1 MTNLIKY
8 VIPTVLTLQINHS
21 FLSLSALPDNQDLRI
36 LYVLLDGI
44 GDLPNPNLNGQTPLE
59 AAKTP
64 NIDTLSKNGKMGQV
78 ISVGEGIS
86 PQSDIAVFNMLGYD
100 FQGKKYVGRGI
111 VEIIG
116 CGVDFRD
123 GDLALRGNFATLD
136 RNKIIDRRAGRDIVK
151 QEAINICAFLEDNVK
166 FDDPDV
172 SVKITP
178 TISHRVII
186 KFRHNKKYL
195 SDKITNTDPAYGKL
209 NGIGIAKTDVESMV
223 VQESKSEDNSESSIL
238 SAKIVNEFTRKSIS
252 LLKEHPINLKRISN
266 NKKPMNVILLRDA
279 GNSIPS
285 LQPINEKYGISTSC
299 LVDMPVEI
307 GIAKML
313 GMALFCSEKIDDYT
327 QKGKEV
333 AEILKSYNLVYVHI
347 KGPDEY
353 GHDGD
358 ALGKKSN
365 IELIDENFFGMF
377 LKSANKPYVVV
388 ISGDHSTPCI
398 KKSHT
403 DDPIPLLV
411 SGNGIKSD
419 GSQRFTESWGRTGS
433 IGTLKGSEVISSVLN
448 MIRTQKE
455 K

>member
-1 MTNLIKY
+1 
-8 VIPTVLTLQINHS
+8 
-21 FLSLSALPDNQDLRI
+21 
-36 LYVLLDGI
+36 
-44 GDLPNPNLNGQTPLE
+44 
-59 AAKTP
+59 
-64 NIDTLSKNGKMGQV
+64 
-78 ISVGEGIS
+78 
-86 PQSDIAVFNMLGYD
+86 
-100 FQGKKYVGRGI
+100 
-111 VEIIG
+111 
-116 CGVDFRD
+116 
-123 GDLALRGNFATLD
+123 
-136 RNKIIDRRAGRDIVK
+136 
-151 QEAINICAFLEDNVK
+151 
-166 FDDPDV
+166 
-172 SVKITP
+172 
-178 TISHRVII
+178 
-186 KFRHNKKYL
+186 
-195 SDKITNTDPAYGKL
+195 
-209 NGIGIAKTDVESMV
+209 MV
-223 VQESKSEDNSESSIL
+223 VQESESEDNSESSIL

-252 LLKEHPINLKRISN
+252 LLMEHPINLKRISN

-313 GMALFCSEKIDDYT
+313 GMALFCSEKIDDYK

-333 AEILKSYNLVYVHI
+333 AEILNSYNLVYVHI

-377 LKSANKPYVVV
+377 LKCANKPYVVV

-419 GSQRFTESWGRTGS
+419 GSQRFTESWGSKGS
-433 IGTLKGSEVISSVLN
+433 IGTLKGSEVISNVLN
-448 MIRTQKE
+448 MIHTQKE

>member
-1 MTNLIKY
+1 M
-8 VIPTVLTLQINHS
+8 
-21 FLSLSALPDNQDLRI
+21 
-36 LYVLLDGI
+36 YVLLDGI
-44 GDLPNPNLNGQTPLE
+44 GDLPNPELEGKTPLE
-59 AAKTP
+59 VANIP
-64 NIDTLSKNGKMGQV
+64 NIDDLARNGKMGQV

-100 FQGKKYVGRGI
+100 FQGQKYAGRGI

-116 CGVDFRD
+116 SGVEFRN

-136 RNKIIDRRAGRDIVK
+136 KSKIIDRRAGRDIIK
-151 QEAINICAFLEDNVK
+151 QEASTICSFLEDNVK

-178 TISHRVII
+178 TISHRAII
-186 KFRHNKKYL
+186 KFRHNKKSL

-209 NGIGIAKTDVESMV
+209 NGIGIAKTDIENMA
-223 VQESKSEDNSESSIL
+223 VQESTSEDNSESSIL
-238 SAKIVNEFTRKSIS
+238 SAKIVNEFTRKSIAF
-252 LLKEHPINLKRISN
+252 LKDHQVNLDRISK
-266 NKKPMNVILLRDA
+266 NKKPMSVILLRDA
-279 GNSIPS
+279 GNTVPH

-307 GIAKML
+307 GIAKII
-313 GMALFCSEKIDDYT
+313 GMDLFCSQKIDDYR
-327 QKGKEV
+327 QKGIEAAK
-333 AEILKSYNLVYVHI
+333 ILDSYNLVYVHI

-377 LKSANKPYVVV
+377 LKSVTRKYVVV

-411 SGNGIKSD
+411 SGDGIKSD
-419 GSQRFTESWGRTGS
+419 GSQRFTESWASKGS
-433 IGTLKGSEVISSVLN
+433 MGTLKGSQVISYVLK
-448 MIRTQKE
+448 MMRAQKNN
-455 K
+455 

>member
-1 MTNLIKY
+1 M
-8 VIPTVLTLQINHS
+8 S
-21 FLSLSALPDNQDLRI
+21 ENQDLRI

-44 GDLPNPNLNGQTPLE
+44 GDLPTPELDGKTPLE
-59 AAKTP
+59 AAITP
-64 NIDTLSKNGKMGQV
+64 NIDALARKGKMGQV
-78 ISVGEGIS
+78 ISVGKGIP

-100 FQGKKYVGRGI
+100 FHGQKYAGRGI

-116 CGVDFRD
+116 SGVDFRD

-136 RNKIIDRRAGRDIVK
+136 KNKIIDRRAGRDIIK
-151 QEAINICAFLEDNVK
+151 QDARTICSFLEDNLM

-186 KFRHNKKYL
+186 KLRHNKRSL

-209 NGIGIAKTDVESMV
+209 NGIGIANTNVHNMA
-223 VQESKSEDNSESSIL
+223 VQESLSEDNSEASIL
-238 SAKIVNEFTRKSIS
+238 SANLVNEFTRKSIA
-252 LLKEHPINLKRISN
+252 LLKDHPVNIERISK
-266 NKKPMNVILLRDA
+266 NKKPMSVILLRDA
-279 GNSIPS
+279 GNSVPH

-307 GIAKML
+307 GIARIL
-313 GMALFCSEKIDDYT
+313 GMDLFCSQKIDDYN
-327 QKGKEV
+327 QKGMEV
-333 AEILKSYNLVYVHI
+333 AKILNSHNLVYVHI

-358 ALGKKSN
+358 AQGKMSN
-365 IELIDENFFGMF
+365 IELIDKNFFGMF
-377 LKSANKPYVVV
+377 LESVTRPHVVV

-411 SGNGIKSD
+411 SGNSIESD
-419 GSQRFTESWGRTGS
+419 GSQRFTESWASKGS
-433 IGTLKGSEVISSVLN
+433 IGTLKGSEVISHVLK
-448 MIRTQKE
+448 MMSRHK
-455 K
+455 

>member
-1 MTNLIKY
+1 M
-8 VIPTVLTLQINHS
+8 
-21 FLSLSALPDNQDLRI
+21 
-36 LYVLLDGI
+36 YVLLDGI
-44 GDLPNPNLNGQTPLE
+44 GDLPNPELEGKTPLE
-59 AAKTP
+59 VANIP
-64 NIDTLSKNGKMGQV
+64 NIDDLARNGKMGQV

-100 FQGKKYVGRGI
+100 FQGQKYAGRGI

-116 CGVDFRD
+116 SGVEFRN

-136 RNKIIDRRAGRDIVK
+136 KSKIIDRRAGRDIIK
-151 QEAINICAFLEDNVK
+151 QEASTICSFLEDNVK

-186 KFRHNKKYL
+186 KFRHNKKSL

-209 NGIGIAKTDVESMV
+209 NGIGIAKTEIENMA
-223 VQESKSEDNSESSIL
+223 VQESTSEDNSESSIL
-238 SAKIVNEFTRKSIS
+238 SAKIVNEFTRKSIAF
-252 LLKEHPINLKRISN
+252 LKDHQVNLDRISK
-266 NKKPMNVILLRDA
+266 NKKPMSVILLRDA
-279 GNSIPS
+279 GNTVPH

-307 GIAKML
+307 GIAKII
-313 GMALFCSEKIDDYT
+313 GMDLFCSQKIDDYR
-327 QKGKEV
+327 QKGIEAAK
-333 AEILKSYNLVYVHI
+333 ILDSYNLVYVHI

-377 LKSANKPYVVV
+377 LKSVTRKYVVV

-411 SGNGIKSD
+411 SGDGIKSD
-419 GSQRFTESWGRTGS
+419 GSQRFTESWASKGS
-433 IGTLKGSEVISSVLN
+433 MGTLKGSQVISYVLK
-448 MIRTQKE
+448 MMRAQKNN
-455 K
+455 

>member
-1 MTNLIKY
+1 
-8 VIPTVLTLQINHS
+8 LT
-21 FLSLSALPDNQDLRI
+21 DNKDLRI

-44 GDLPNPNLNGQTPLE
+44 GDLPNPDLNGQTPLE

-64 NIDTLSKNGKMGQV
+64 NIDSLARKGKMGQV
-78 ISVGEGIS
+78 ISVGKGIS

-100 FQGKKYVGRGI
+100 FQGKKYAGRGI

-116 CGVDFRD
+116 CGVDFRE

-136 RNKIIDRRAGRDIVK
+136 SNRIIDRRAGRDIVEE
-151 QEAINICAFLEDNVK
+151 EAESVCKFLVDHLR

-172 SVKITP
+172 SVEVTP

-186 KFRHNKKYL
+186 KFRHKSRYL

-209 NGIGIAKTDVESMV
+209 NGIGIAKTDVESML
-223 VQESKSEDNSESSIL
+223 VQESQSEDNSESSML
-238 SAKIVNEFTRKSIS
+238 SAKIVNEFTRKSIT
-252 LLKEHPINLKRISN
+252 LLREHPVNLDRISN

-279 GNSIPS
+279 GNSVPS
-285 LQPINEKYGISTSC
+285 LQPINEKFGITTSC

-307 GIAKML
+307 GIAKIL
-313 GMALFCSEKIDDYT
+313 GMELFSSQKIDDYK
-327 QKGKEV
+327 QKAKEV
-333 AEILKSYNLVYVHI
+333 AEIINSYNLVYVHI

-365 IELIDENFFGMF
+365 IELIDKDFFGMF
-377 LKSANKPYVVV
+377 FKLVTKQPIVV

-398 KKSHT
+398 RKSHT

-411 SGNGIKSD
+411 SGNGITSD
-419 GSQRFTESWGRTGS
+419 GSRRFTESWASKGS
-433 IGTLKGSEVISSVLN
+433 IGTLKGSQVISLILN
-448 MIRTQKE
+448 MISKQ
-455 K
+455 

>member
-1 MTNLIKY
+1 M
-8 VIPTVLTLQINHS
+8 
-21 FLSLSALPDNQDLRI
+21 
-36 LYVLLDGI
+36 YVLLDGI
-44 GDLPNPNLNGQTPLE
+44 GDLPNPELDGKTPLE
-59 AAKTP
+59 AANTP
-64 NIDTLSKNGKMGQV
+64 NIDVLARKGKMGQV

-100 FQGKKYVGRGI
+100 FQGKTYAGRGI

-116 CGVDFRD
+116 SGVEFRD

-136 RNKIIDRRAGRDIVK
+136 NSKIIDRRAGRDIIK
-151 QEAINICAFLEDNVK
+151 QEASTICSFLEDNVK

-186 KFRHNKKYL
+186 KFRHDKKSL

-209 NGIGIAKTDVESMV
+209 NGIGIAKTDIENMA
-223 VQESKSEDNSESSIL
+223 VQESTSEDNSESSIL
-238 SAKIVNEFTRKSIS
+238 SAKIVNEFTRKSIA
-252 LLKEHPINLKRISN
+252 LMKDHQVNLDRISKS
-266 NKKPMNVILLRDA
+266 KKPMSVILLRDA
-279 GNSIPS
+279 GNSVPH
-285 LQPINEKYGISTSC
+285 LQKINEKYGIFTSC

-307 GIAKML
+307 GIAKII
-313 GMALFCSEKIDDYT
+313 GMDVFCSQKIDDYR
-327 QKGKEV
+327 QKGTEAAK
-333 AEILKSYNLVYVHI
+333 ILDSYNLVYVHI

-365 IELIDENFFGMF
+365 IELIDENFFGVF
-377 LKSANKPYVVV
+377 LKSVTRKHVVV

-419 GSQRFTESWGRTGS
+419 GSQRFTESWASKGS
-433 IGTLKGSEVISSVLN
+433 MGTLKGSQVITYVLKI
-448 MIRTQKE
+448 MSTQKNN
-455 K
+455 

>member
-1 MTNLIKY
+1 MKKDFLS
-8 VIPTVLTLQINHS
+8 VLTLQINHGY
-21 FLSLSALPDNQDLRI
+21 LSVSTLSDNQDLRI

-44 GDLPNPNLNGQTPLE
+44 GDLPNPSLNGQTPLE

-64 NIDTLSKNGKMGQV
+64 NIDSLARKGKMGQV
-78 ISVGEGIS
+78 ISVGKGIS

-100 FQGKKYVGRGI
+100 FQGVKYAGRGI
-111 VEIIG
+111 IEIIG

-136 RNKIIDRRAGRDIVK
+136 SNRIIDRRAGRDILK
-151 QEAINICAFLEDNVK
+151 QEANSICAFLEDNVK

-209 NGIGIAKTDVESMV
+209 NGIGIAKTDVEAMV
-223 VQESKSEDNSESSIL
+223 VQESQSEDNSESSIL

-252 LLKEHPINLKRISN
+252 LLEEHQVNLNRISN
-266 NKKPMNVILLRDA
+266 NKKPMSVILLRDA
-279 GNSIPS
+279 GNAVPS

-307 GIAKML
+307 GIAKIL
-313 GMALFCSEKIDDYT
+313 GMDIFRSQKIDDYE

-333 AEILKSYNLVYVHI
+333 AEILNSYNLVYVHI

-365 IELIDENFFGMF
+365 IELIDENFFGVF
-377 LKSANKPYVVV
+377 LKCVTKQHIVV

-419 GSQRFTESWGRTGS
+419 ESQRFTESWGNKGS
-433 IGTLKGSEVISSVLN
+433 IGTLKGSEVISIVLN
-448 MIRTQKE
+448 MARTQ
-455 K
+455 

>member
-1 MTNLIKY
+1 M
-8 VIPTVLTLQINHS
+8 
-21 FLSLSALPDNQDLRI
+21 
-36 LYVLLDGI
+36 YVLLDGI
-44 GDLPNPNLNGQTPLE
+44 GDLPNPELEGKTPLE
-59 AAKTP
+59 VANIP
-64 NIDTLSKNGKMGQV
+64 NIDDLARNGKMGQV

-100 FQGKKYVGRGI
+100 FQGQKYAGRGI

-116 CGVDFRD
+116 SGVEFRN

-136 RNKIIDRRAGRDIVK
+136 KSKIIDRRAGRDIIK
-151 QEAINICAFLEDNVK
+151 QEASTICSFLEDNVK

-186 KFRHNKKYL
+186 KFRHNKKSL

-209 NGIGIAKTDVESMV
+209 NGIGIAKTDIENMA
-223 VQESKSEDNSESSIL
+223 VQESTSEDNSESSIL
-238 SAKIVNEFTRKSIS
+238 SAKIVNEFTRKSIAF
-252 LLKEHPINLKRISN
+252 LKDHQVNLDRISK
-266 NKKPMNVILLRDA
+266 NKKPMSVILLRDA
-279 GNSIPS
+279 GNTVPH

-307 GIAKML
+307 GIAKII
-313 GMALFCSEKIDDYT
+313 GMDLFCSQKIDDYR
-327 QKGKEV
+327 QKGIEAAK
-333 AEILKSYNLVYVHI
+333 ILDSYNLVYVHI

-377 LKSANKPYVVV
+377 LKSVTRKYVVV

-411 SGNGIKSD
+411 SGDGIKSD
-419 GSQRFTESWGRTGS
+419 GSQRFTESWASKGS
-433 IGTLKGSEVISSVLN
+433 MGTLKGSQVISYVLK
-448 MIRTQKE
+448 MMRAQKNN
-455 K
+455 

>member
-1 MTNLIKY
+1 MT
-8 VIPTVLTLQINHS
+8 
-21 FLSLSALPDNQDLRI
+21 DNKDLRI

-44 GDLPNPNLNGQTPLE
+44 GDLPNPDLNGQTPLE

-64 NIDTLSKNGKMGQV
+64 NIDSLARKGKMGQV
-78 ISVGEGIS
+78 ISVGRGIS

-100 FQGKKYVGRGI
+100 FQGKKYAGRGI

-116 CGVDFRD
+116 CGVDFRE

-136 RNKIIDRRAGRDIVK
+136 SNRIIDRRAGRDIVK
-151 QEAINICAFLEDNVK
+151 EDAESVSKFLVDHLR

-172 SVKITP
+172 SVEVTP

-186 KFRHNKKYL
+186 KFRHKSRYL

-209 NGIGIAKTDVESMV
+209 NGIGIAKTDVESMF
-223 VQESKSEDNSESSIL
+223 VQESQSEDNSESSML

-252 LLKEHPINLKRISN
+252 LLREHPVNLDRISN

-279 GNSIPS
+279 GNSVPS
-285 LQPINEKYGISTSC
+285 LQPINEKFGITTSC

-307 GIAKML
+307 GIAKIL
-313 GMALFCSEKIDDYT
+313 GMELFSSQKIDDYK
-327 QKGKEV
+327 QKAREV
-333 AEILKSYNLVYVHI
+333 AEIINSYNLVYVHI

-365 IELIDENFFGMF
+365 IELIDKDFFGMF
-377 LKSANKPYVVV
+377 FKLVTKKPIVV

-398 KKSHT
+398 RKSHT

-411 SGNGIKSD
+411 SGNGITSD
-419 GSQRFTESWGRTGS
+419 GSRRFTESWASKGS
-433 IGTLKGSEVISSVLN
+433 IGTLKGSQVISLILN
-448 MIRTQKE
+448 MISKQ
-455 K
+455 

>member
-1 MTNLIKY
+1 MVSQNR
-8 VIPTVLTLQINHS
+8 N
-21 FLSLSALPDNQDLRI
+21 LRI

-44 GDLPNPNLNGQTPLE
+44 GDLPNPELNGKTPLE

-64 NIDTLSKNGKMGQV
+64 NIDALARKGKMGQV
-78 ISVGEGIS
+78 ISVGKGIS

-100 FQGKKYVGRGI
+100 FQGQKYAGRGI

-116 CGVDFRD
+116 SGVDFRD

-136 RNKIIDRRAGRDIVK
+136 KNKIIDRRAGRDINK
-151 QEAINICAFLEDNVK
+151 QEANTICSYLEENVQ

-186 KFRHNKKYL
+186 KFRHNKQCL

-209 NGIGIAKTDVESMV
+209 NGIGIAKTNVNNMT
-223 VQESKSEDNSESSIL
+223 VQESLSEDNSKSSIL
-238 SAKIVNEFTRKSIS
+238 SANIVNEFTRKSIS
-252 LLKEHPINLKRISN
+252 LMKDHYVNLDRISK
-266 NKKPMNVILLRDA
+266 NKRPMNVILLRDA
-279 GNSIPS
+279 GNIVPH
-285 LQPINEKYGISTSC
+285 LQPINVKYGISTSC

-307 GIAKML
+307 GIAKII
-313 GMALFCSEKIDDYT
+313 GMDLFCSQKIDDYT
-327 QKGKEV
+327 QKGLEV
-333 AEILKSYNLVYVHI
+333 ARILDSYNLVYVHI

-358 ALGKKSN
+358 AMGKMSN
-365 IELIDENFFGMF
+365 IELIDKNFFGTI
-377 LKSANKPYVVV
+377 LKLVTSRHVIV

-411 SGNGIKSD
+411 SGNNIEND
-419 GSQRFTESWGRTGS
+419 GSQRFTESWARKGS
-433 IGTLKGSEVISSVLN
+433 IGILKGSEVISHALKLIN
-448 MIRTQKE
+448 RQKNN
-455 K
+455 

>member
-1 MTNLIKY
+1 M
-8 VIPTVLTLQINHS
+8 S
-21 FLSLSALPDNQDLRI
+21 ENQDLRI

-44 GDLPNPNLNGQTPLE
+44 GDLPNPELEGKTPLE
-59 AAKTP
+59 VANTP
-64 NIDTLSKNGKMGQV
+64 NIDGLARNGKMGQV

-100 FQGKKYVGRGI
+100 FQGQKYAGRGI

-116 CGVDFRD
+116 SGVEFRN

-136 RNKIIDRRAGRDIVK
+136 NSKIIDRRAGRDIIK
-151 QEAINICAFLEDNVK
+151 QEASTICSFLEDNVK

-186 KFRHNKKYL
+186 KFRHNKKSL

-209 NGIGIAKTDVESMV
+209 NGIGIAKTDIENMA
-223 VQESKSEDNSESSIL
+223 VQESTSEDNSESSIL
-238 SAKIVNEFTRKSIS
+238 SAKIVNEFTRKSIAF
-252 LLKEHPINLKRISN
+252 LKDHQVNLDRISK
-266 NKKPMNVILLRDA
+266 NKKPMSVILLRDA
-279 GNSIPS
+279 GNTVPH

-307 GIAKML
+307 GIAKII
-313 GMALFCSEKIDDYT
+313 GMDLFCSQKIDDYR
-327 QKGKEV
+327 QKGIEAAK
-333 AEILKSYNLVYVHI
+333 ILDSYNLVYVHI

-377 LKSANKPYVVV
+377 LKSVTRKYVVV

-411 SGNGIKSD
+411 SGDGIKSD
-419 GSQRFTESWGRTGS
+419 GSQRFTESWASKGS
-433 IGTLKGSEVISSVLN
+433 MGTLKGSQVISYVLK
-448 MIRTQKE
+448 MMRAQKND
-455 K
+455 

>member
-1 MTNLIKY
+1 
-8 VIPTVLTLQINHS
+8 VTLQINHGY
-21 FLSLSALPDNQDLRI
+21 LSVSTLSDNQDLRI

-44 GDLPNPNLNGQTPLE
+44 GDLPNPSLNGATPLE

-64 NIDTLSKNGKMGQV
+64 NIDSLARQGRMGQV
-78 ISVGEGIS
+78 ISVGKGIA

-100 FQGKKYVGRGI
+100 FRGKKYAGRGI
-111 VEIIG
+111 IEIIG
-116 CGVDFRD
+116 CGVDFCD

-136 RNKIIDRRAGRDIVK
+136 RNRIIDRRAGRDILK
-151 QEAINICAFLEDNVK
+151 QEANSICAFLEEKVK

-186 KFRHNKKYL
+186 KFRHNKEYL
-195 SDKITNTDPAYGKL
+195 SDKITNTDPAYGKI
-209 NGIGIAKTDVESMV
+209 NGIGIAKTDVEAMV
-223 VQESKSEDNSESSIL
+223 VQESQSEDNSESSAL

-252 LLKEHPINLKRISN
+252 LLKEHPVNLNRNSS
-266 NKKPMNVILLRDA
+266 NKKPMSVILLRDA
-279 GNSIPS
+279 GNAVPSI
-285 LQPINEKYGISTSC
+285 QPINEKYGISTSC

-307 GIAKML
+307 GIAKIL
-313 GMALFCSEKIDDYT
+313 GMEIFRSQKIDDYE

-333 AEILKSYNLVYVHI
+333 AEILNSYNLVYVHI

-377 LKSANKPYVVV
+377 LKCVTKQHIVV

-398 KKSHT
+398 RKSHT

-419 GSQRFTESWGRTGS
+419 GSQRFTESWGNKGS
-433 IGTLKGSEVISSVLN
+433 IGTLKGSQVISTVLN
-448 MIRTQKE
+448 MARTH
-455 K
+455 

>member
-1 MTNLIKY
+1 M
-8 VIPTVLTLQINHS
+8 S
-21 FLSLSALPDNQDLRI
+21 ENQDLRI

-44 GDLPNPNLNGQTPLE
+44 GDLPNPELDGKTPLE
-59 AAKTP
+59 AANTP
-64 NIDTLSKNGKMGQV
+64 NIDVLARKGKMGQV

-100 FQGKKYVGRGI
+100 FQGKKYAGRGI

-116 CGVDFRD
+116 SGVEFRD

-136 RNKIIDRRAGRDIVK
+136 NTKIIDRRAGRDIVK
-151 QEAINICAFLEDNVK
+151 QEASTICSFLEDNVK

-186 KFRHNKKYL
+186 KFRHNKKFL

-209 NGIGIAKTDVESMV
+209 NGIGIAKTDIENMA
-223 VQESKSEDNSESSIL
+223 VQESTSEDNSESSML
-238 SAKIVNEFTRKSIS
+238 SAKIVNEFTKKSIA
-252 LLKEHPINLKRISN
+252 LMKDHQVNLDRISK
-266 NKKPMNVILLRDA
+266 NKKPMSAILLRDA
-279 GNSIPS
+279 GNSVPH

-307 GIAKML
+307 GIAKII
-313 GMALFCSEKIDDYT
+313 GMDLFCSQKIDEYR
-327 QKGKEV
+327 QKGTEAAK
-333 AEILKSYNLVYVHI
+333 ILDSYNLVYVHI

-358 ALGKKSN
+358 AVGKKSN
-365 IELIDENFFGMF
+365 IELIDENFFGVF
-377 LKSANKPYVVV
+377 LKSVTRKHVVV

-419 GSQRFTESWGRTGS
+419 GSQRFTESWASKGS
-433 IGTLKGSEVISSVLN
+433 MGTLKGSQVISYVLK
-448 MIRTQKE
+448 MMSTQKNN
-455 K
+455 

>member
-1 MTNLIKY
+1 M
-8 VIPTVLTLQINHS
+8 S
-21 FLSLSALPDNQDLRI
+21 ENQDLRI

-44 GDLPNPNLNGQTPLE
+44 GDLPNPELEGKTPLE
-59 AAKTP
+59 VANIP
-64 NIDTLSKNGKMGQV
+64 NIDGLARNGKMGQV

-100 FQGKKYVGRGI
+100 FQGQKYAGRGI

-116 CGVDFRD
+116 SGVEFRN

-136 RNKIIDRRAGRDIVK
+136 KSKIIDRRAGRDIIK
-151 QEAINICAFLEDNVK
+151 QEASTICSFLEDNVK

-186 KFRHNKKYL
+186 KFRHNKKSL

-209 NGIGIAKTDVESMV
+209 NGIGIAKTDIENMA
-223 VQESKSEDNSESSIL
+223 VQESTSEDNSESSIL
-238 SAKIVNEFTRKSIS
+238 SAKIVNEFTRKSIAF
-252 LLKEHPINLKRISN
+252 LKDHQVNLDRISK
-266 NKKPMNVILLRDA
+266 NKKPMSVILLRDA
-279 GNSIPS
+279 GNTVPH

-307 GIAKML
+307 GIAKII
-313 GMALFCSEKIDDYT
+313 GMDLFCSQKIDDYR
-327 QKGKEV
+327 QKGIEAAK
-333 AEILKSYNLVYVHI
+333 ILDSYNLVYVHI

-365 IELIDENFFGMF
+365 IELIDKNFFGMF
-377 LKSANKPYVVV
+377 LKSVTRKYVVV

-411 SGNGIKSD
+411 SGDGIKSD
-419 GSQRFTESWGRTGS
+419 GSQRFTESWASKGS
-433 IGTLKGSEVISSVLN
+433 MGTLKGSQVISYVLK
-448 MIRTQKE
+448 MMRAQKNN
-455 K
+455 

>member
-1 MTNLIKY
+1 M
-8 VIPTVLTLQINHS
+8 
-21 FLSLSALPDNQDLRI
+21 
-36 LYVLLDGI
+36 YVLLDGI
-44 GDLPNPNLNGQTPLE
+44 GDLPNPELDGKTPLE
-59 AAKTP
+59 AANTP
-64 NIDTLSKNGKMGQV
+64 NIDVLARKGKMGQV

-100 FQGKKYVGRGI
+100 FQGKKYAGRGI

-116 CGVDFRD
+116 SGVEFRD

-136 RNKIIDRRAGRDIVK
+136 NSKIIDRRAGRDIIK
-151 QEAINICAFLEDNVK
+151 QEASTICSFLEDNVK

-186 KFRHNKKYL
+186 KLRHNKKFL
-195 SDKITNTDPAYGKL
+195 SDRITNTDPAYGKL
-209 NGIGIAKTDVESMV
+209 NGIGIAKTDIENMA
-223 VQESKSEDNSESSIL
+223 VQESTSEDNSESSIL
-238 SAKIVNEFTRKSIS
+238 SAKIVNEFTRKSIA
-252 LLKEHPINLKRISN
+252 LMKDHQVNLDRISKS
-266 NKKPMNVILLRDA
+266 KKPMSVILLRDA
-279 GNSIPS
+279 GNSVPH
-285 LQPINEKYGISTSC
+285 LQKINEKYGIFTSC

-307 GIAKML
+307 GIAKII
-313 GMALFCSEKIDDYT
+313 GMDVFCSQKIDDYR
-327 QKGKEV
+327 QKGTEAAK
-333 AEILKSYNLVYVHI
+333 ILDSYNLVYVHI

-365 IELIDENFFGMF
+365 IERIDENFFGMF
-377 LKSANKPYVVV
+377 LKSVTRKHVVV

-419 GSQRFTESWGRTGS
+419 GSQRFTESWASKGS
-433 IGTLKGSEVISSVLN
+433 MGTLKGSQVISYVLK
-448 MIRTQKE
+448 MMSTQKNN
-455 K
+455 

>member
-1 MTNLIKY
+1 M
-8 VIPTVLTLQINHS
+8 S
-21 FLSLSALPDNQDLRI
+21 DNQDLRI

-44 GDLPNPNLNGQTPLE
+44 GDLPSPELDGKTPLE
-59 AAKTP
+59 AASTP
-64 NIDTLSKNGKMGQV
+64 NIDALTRKGKMGQV
-78 ISVGEGIS
+78 ISVGKGIS

-100 FQGKKYVGRGI
+100 FQGQRYAGRGI

-116 CGVDFRD
+116 SGVDFRD

-136 RNKIIDRRAGRDIVK
+136 QNKIIDRRAGRDIIK
-151 QEAINICAFLEDNVK
+151 QEASAICSFLEDNLM

-186 KFRHNKKYL
+186 KFRHNKKPL

-209 NGIGIAKTDVESMV
+209 NGIGIAKNNVENMT
-223 VQESKSEDNSESSIL
+223 VQESVSEDNSESSTL
-238 SAKIVNEFTRKSIS
+238 SANIVNEFTRKSIA
-252 LLKEHPINLKRISN
+252 LMKDHHVNLDRISK
-266 NKKPMNVILLRDA
+266 NKMPMSVILVRDA
-279 GNSIPS
+279 GNSIPH

-307 GIAKML
+307 GIAKII
-313 GMALFCSEKIDDYT
+313 GMDLFCSQKIDDYN
-327 QKGKEV
+327 QKGMEV
-333 AEILKSYNLVYVHI
+333 AKILESYNFVYVHI

-358 ALGKKSN
+358 AKGKMSN
-365 IELIDENFFGMF
+365 IELIDKNFFGTF
-377 LKSANKPYVVV
+377 LKSITKSPVVV
-388 ISGDHSTPCI
+388 VSGDHSTPCI

-411 SGNGIKSD
+411 SGNSIDGD
-419 GSQRFTESWGRTGS
+419 GSQRFTESWASKGS
-433 IGTLKGSEVISSVLN
+433 IGTLKGSEVISHVLK
-448 MIRTQKE
+448 MISKQE
-455 K
+455 

>member
-1 MTNLIKY
+1 M
-8 VIPTVLTLQINHS
+8 
-21 FLSLSALPDNQDLRI
+21 
-36 LYVLLDGI
+36 YVLLDGI
-44 GDLPNPNLNGQTPLE
+44 GDLPNPELDGKTPLE
-59 AAKTP
+59 AANTP
-64 NIDTLSKNGKMGQV
+64 NIDVLARKGKMGQV

-100 FQGKKYVGRGI
+100 FQGKKYAGRGI

-116 CGVDFRD
+116 SRVEFRD

-136 RNKIIDRRAGRDIVK
+136 NSKIIDRRAGRDIIK
-151 QEAINICAFLEDNVK
+151 QEASTICSFLEDNVK

-186 KFRHNKKYL
+186 KFRHNKKSL

-209 NGIGIAKTDVESMV
+209 NGIGIAKTDIENMA
-223 VQESKSEDNSESSIL
+223 VQESTSEDNSESSML
-238 SAKIVNEFTRKSIS
+238 SAKIVNEFTKKSIAS
-252 LLKEHPINLKRISN
+252 MKDHQVNLDRISK
-266 NKKPMNVILLRDA
+266 NKKPISVILLRDA
-279 GNSIPS
+279 GNSVPH

-307 GIAKML
+307 GIAKII
-313 GMALFCSEKIDDYT
+313 GMDLFCSQRIDEYR
-327 QKGKEV
+327 QKGTEAAK
-333 AEILKSYNLVYVHI
+333 ILDSYNLVYVHI

-365 IELIDENFFGMF
+365 IERIDENFFGMF
-377 LKSANKPYVVV
+377 LKSVTRKHVVV

-419 GSQRFTESWGRTGS
+419 GSQRFTESWASKGS
-433 IGTLKGSEVISSVLN
+433 MGTLKGSQVISYVLK
-448 MIRTQKE
+448 MISTQKNN
-455 K
+455 

>member
-1 MTNLIKY
+1 M
-8 VIPTVLTLQINHS
+8 TLQINHGY
-21 FLSLSALPDNQDLRI
+21 LSVSTLSDNQDLRI

-44 GDLPNPNLNGQTPLE
+44 GDLPNPSLNGATPLE

-64 NIDTLSKNGKMGQV
+64 NIDSLARQGRMGQV
-78 ISVGEGIS
+78 ISVGKGIS

-100 FQGKKYVGRGI
+100 FQGKKYAGRGI
-111 VEIIG
+111 IEIIG
-116 CGVDFRD
+116 CGVDFSD

-136 RNKIIDRRAGRDIVK
+136 SNRIIDRRAGRDIHK
-151 QEAINICAFLEDNVK
+151 QEANSICAFLEDNVK

-178 TISHRVII
+178 TISHRAII
-186 KFRHNKKYL
+186 KFRHNNEYL

-209 NGIGIAKTDVESMV
+209 NGIGIAKTDVEAMV
-223 VQESKSEDNSESSIL
+223 VQESQSEDNSESSTL
-238 SAKIVNEFTRKSIS
+238 SANIVNEFTRKSIS
-252 LLKEHPINLKRISN
+252 LLKEHPVNLNRISN
-266 NKKPMNVILLRDA
+266 NKKPMSVILLRDA
-279 GNSIPS
+279 GNAVPS

-307 GIAKML
+307 GIAKIL
-313 GMALFCSEKIDDYT
+313 GMDIFRSQKIDDYE

-333 AEILKSYNLVYVHI
+333 AEILNSYNLVYVHI

-377 LKSANKPYVVV
+377 LKCVTKQHIVV

-398 KKSHT
+398 RKSHT

-411 SGNGIKSD
+411 SGNVIKSD
-419 GSQRFTESWGRTGS
+419 GSQRFTESWGNKGS
-433 IGTLKGSEVISSVLN
+433 IGTLKGSEVISTVLN
-448 MIRTQKE
+448 MARTH
-455 K
+455 

>member
-1 MTNLIKY
+1 M
-8 VIPTVLTLQINHS
+8 S
-21 FLSLSALPDNQDLRI
+21 ENQDLRI

-44 GDLPNPNLNGQTPLE
+44 GDLPNPELDGKTPLE
-59 AAKTP
+59 AANTP
-64 NIDTLSKNGKMGQV
+64 HIDVLTRKGKMGQV

-100 FQGKKYVGRGI
+100 FQGKKYAGRGI

-116 CGVDFRD
+116 SGVEFRD

-136 RNKIIDRRAGRDIVK
+136 NSKIIDRRAGRDIIK
-151 QEAINICAFLEDNVK
+151 QEASTICSFLEDNVK

-186 KFRHNKKYL
+186 KFRHNKKSL

-209 NGIGIAKTDVESMV
+209 NGIGIAKTDIESMA
-223 VQESKSEDNSESSIL
+223 VQESTSEDNSESSML
-238 SAKIVNEFTRKSIS
+238 SAKIVNEFTKKSIA
-252 LLKEHPINLKRISN
+252 LMKDHQVNLDRISK
-266 NKKPMNVILLRDA
+266 NKKPMSVILLRDA
-279 GNSIPS
+279 GNSVPH

-307 GIAKML
+307 GIAKII
-313 GMALFCSEKIDDYT
+313 GMDLFCSQKIDEYR
-327 QKGKEV
+327 QKGTEAAK
-333 AEILKSYNLVYVHI
+333 ILDSYNLVYVHI

-365 IELIDENFFGMF
+365 IELIDENFFGVF
-377 LKSANKPYVVV
+377 LKSVTRKYVVV

-419 GSQRFTESWGRTGS
+419 GSQRFTESWASKGS
-433 IGTLKGSEVISSVLN
+433 MGTLKGSQVISYVLKMMSTRKN
-448 MIRTQKE
+448 N
-455 K
+455 

>member
-1 MTNLIKY
+1 MT
-8 VIPTVLTLQINHS
+8 
-21 FLSLSALPDNQDLRI
+21 DNKDLRL

-44 GDLPNPNLNGQTPLE
+44 GDLPNPAMNGQTPLE

-64 NIDTLSKNGKMGQV
+64 NIDSLARKGKMGQV
-78 ISVGEGIS
+78 ISVGKGIS

-100 FQGKKYVGRGI
+100 FQGKKYAGRGI

-116 CGVDFRD
+116 CGVDFRE

-136 RNKIIDRRAGRDIVK
+136 SNRIIDRRAGRDIVEE
-151 QEAINICAFLEDNVK
+151 EAESVCKFLVDHLR

-172 SVKITP
+172 SVEVTP

-186 KFRHNKKYL
+186 KFRHKSRYL

-209 NGIGIAKTDVESMV
+209 NGIGIAKTDVESML
-223 VQESKSEDNSESSIL
+223 VQESQSEDNSESSML
-238 SAKIVNEFTRKSIS
+238 SAKIVNEFTRKSIT
-252 LLKEHPINLKRISN
+252 LLREHPVNLDRVSN

-279 GNSIPS
+279 GNSVPS
-285 LQPINEKYGISTSC
+285 LQPINEKFGITTSC

-307 GIAKML
+307 GIAKIL
-313 GMALFCSEKIDDYT
+313 GMELFSSQKIDDYK
-327 QKGKEV
+327 QKAKEV
-333 AEILKSYNLVYVHI
+333 AEIIKSYNLVYVHI

-365 IELIDENFFGMF
+365 IELIDKDFFGMF
-377 LKSANKPYVVV
+377 FKLVTKQPIVV

-398 KKSHT
+398 RKSHT

-411 SGNGIKSD
+411 SGNGITSD
-419 GSQRFTESWGRTGS
+419 GSRRFTESWASKGS
-433 IGTLKGSEVISSVLN
+433 IGTLKGSQVISLILN
-448 MIRTQKE
+448 MISKQ
-455 K
+455 

>member
-1 MTNLIKY
+1 M
-8 VIPTVLTLQINHS
+8 S
-21 FLSLSALPDNQDLRI
+21 ENQDLRI

-44 GDLPNPNLNGQTPLE
+44 GDLPNPELDGKTPLE
-59 AAKTP
+59 AANTP
-64 NIDTLSKNGKMGQV
+64 NIDVLARKGKMGQV

-100 FQGKKYVGRGI
+100 FQGKKYAGRGI

-116 CGVDFRD
+116 SGVEFRD

-136 RNKIIDRRAGRDIVK
+136 NSKIIDRRAGRDIIK
-151 QEAINICAFLEDNVK
+151 QEASTICSFLEDNVK

-186 KFRHNKKYL
+186 KFRHKKKSL

-209 NGIGIAKTDVESMV
+209 NGIGIAKTDIENMA
-223 VQESKSEDNSESSIL
+223 VQESTSEDNSESSIL
-238 SAKIVNEFTRKSIS
+238 SAKIVNEFTKKSIA
-252 LLKEHPINLKRISN
+252 LMKDHQVNLDRISK
-266 NKKPMNVILLRDA
+266 NKKPMSVILLRDA
-279 GNSIPS
+279 GNSVPH

-307 GIAKML
+307 GIAKII
-313 GMALFCSEKIDDYT
+313 GMDLFCSQRIDEYR
-327 QKGKEV
+327 QKG
-333 AEILKSYNLVYVHI
+333 AEASKILDSYNLVYVHI

-365 IELIDENFFGMF
+365 IELIDENFFGVF
-377 LKSANKPYVVV
+377 LKSVTRKHVVV

-419 GSQRFTESWGRTGS
+419 GSQRFTESWASKGS
-433 IGTLKGSEVISSVLN
+433 MGTLKGSQVISYVLK
-448 MIRTQKE
+448 MMSTQKNN
-455 K
+455 

>member
-1 MTNLIKY
+1 MT
-8 VIPTVLTLQINHS
+8 
-21 FLSLSALPDNQDLRI
+21 DNKDLRL

-44 GDLPNPNLNGQTPLE
+44 GDLPNPDLNGQTPLE

-64 NIDTLSKNGKMGQV
+64 NIDSLARKGKMGQV
-78 ISVGEGIS
+78 ISVGKGIS

-100 FQGKKYVGRGI
+100 FQGKKYAGRGI

-116 CGVDFRD
+116 CGVDFRE

-136 RNKIIDRRAGRDIVK
+136 SNRIIDRRAGRDIVEE
-151 QEAINICAFLEDNVK
+151 EAESVCKFLVDHLR

-172 SVKITP
+172 SVEVTP

-186 KFRHNKKYL
+186 KFRHKSRYL

-209 NGIGIAKTDVESMV
+209 NGIGIAKTDVESMF
-223 VQESKSEDNSESSIL
+223 VQESQSEDNSESSML
-238 SAKIVNEFTRKSIS
+238 SAKIVNEFTRKSIT
-252 LLKEHPINLKRISN
+252 LLREHPVNLGRISN

-279 GNSIPS
+279 GNSVPS
-285 LQPINEKYGISTSC
+285 LQPINEKFGITTSC

-307 GIAKML
+307 GIAKIL
-313 GMALFCSEKIDDYT
+313 GMELFSSQKIDDYK
-327 QKGKEV
+327 QKAKEV
-333 AEILKSYNLVYVHI
+333 AEIINSYNLVYVHI

-365 IELIDENFFGMF
+365 IELIDKDFFGMF
-377 LKSANKPYVVV
+377 FKLVTKQPIVV

-398 KKSHT
+398 RKSHT

-411 SGNGIKSD
+411 SGNGITSD
-419 GSQRFTESWGRTGS
+419 GSRRFTESWASKGS
-433 IGTLKGSEVISSVLN
+433 IGTLKGSQVISLILN
-448 MIRTQKE
+448 MISKQ
-455 K
+455 

>member
-1 MTNLIKY
+1 M
-8 VIPTVLTLQINHS
+8 
-21 FLSLSALPDNQDLRI
+21 
-36 LYVLLDGI
+36 YVLLDGI
-44 GDLPNPNLNGQTPLE
+44 GDLPNPELEGKTPLE
-59 AAKTP
+59 VANIP
-64 NIDTLSKNGKMGQV
+64 NIDGLARNGKMGQV

-100 FQGKKYVGRGI
+100 FQGQKYAGRGI

-116 CGVDFRD
+116 SGVEFRN

-136 RNKIIDRRAGRDIVK
+136 KSKIIDRRAGRDIIK
-151 QEAINICAFLEDNVK
+151 QEASTICSFLEDNVK

-186 KFRHNKKYL
+186 KFRHNKKSL

-209 NGIGIAKTDVESMV
+209 NGIGIAKTDIENMA
-223 VQESKSEDNSESSIL
+223 VQESTSEDNSESSIL
-238 SAKIVNEFTRKSIS
+238 SAKIVNEFTRKSIAF
-252 LLKEHPINLKRISN
+252 LKDHQVNLDRISK
-266 NKKPMNVILLRDA
+266 NKKPMSVILLRDA
-279 GNSIPS
+279 GNTVPH

-307 GIAKML
+307 GIAKII
-313 GMALFCSEKIDDYT
+313 GMDLFCSQKIDDYR
-327 QKGKEV
+327 QKGIEAAK
-333 AEILKSYNLVYVHI
+333 ILDSYNLVYVHI

-377 LKSANKPYVVV
+377 LKSVTRKYVVV

-411 SGNGIKSD
+411 SGDGIKSD
-419 GSQRFTESWGRTGS
+419 GSQRFTESWASKGS
-433 IGTLKGSEVISSVLN
+433 MGTLKGSQVISYVLK
-448 MIRTQKE
+448 MMRAQKNN
-455 K
+455 

>member
-1 MTNLIKY
+1 
-8 VIPTVLTLQINHS
+8 
-21 FLSLSALPDNQDLRI
+21 
-36 LYVLLDGI
+36 LDGI
-44 GDLPNPNLNGQTPLE
+44 GDLPNPELEGKTPLE
-59 AAKTP
+59 VANTP
-64 NIDTLSKNGKMGQV
+64 NIDALASKGKMGQV

-100 FQGKKYVGRGI
+100 FQGQKYAGRGI

-116 CGVDFRD
+116 SGVEFRN

-136 RNKIIDRRAGRDIVK
+136 NSKIIDRRAGRDIIK
-151 QEAINICAFLEDNVK
+151 QEASTICSCLEDNLK

-186 KFRHNKKYL
+186 KFRHNKKSL

-209 NGIGIAKTDVESMV
+209 NGIGIAKTDIENMA
-223 VQESKSEDNSESSIL
+223 VQESTSEDNSESSIL
-238 SAKIVNEFTRKSIS
+238 SAKIVNEFTRKSIAF
-252 LLKEHPINLKRISN
+252 LKDHQVNLDRISK
-266 NKKPMNVILLRDA
+266 NKKPMSVILLRDA
-279 GNSIPS
+279 GNTVPH

-307 GIAKML
+307 GIAKII
-313 GMALFCSEKIDDYT
+313 GMDLFCSQKIDDYR
-327 QKGKEV
+327 QKGIESAK
-333 AEILKSYNLVYVHI
+333 ILDSYNLVYVHI

-377 LKSANKPYVVV
+377 LKSVTRKHVVV

-419 GSQRFTESWGRTGS
+419 GSQRFTESWASKGS
-433 IGTLKGSEVISSVLN
+433 MGTLKGSQVISYVLK
-448 MIRTQKE
+448 MTRPQKNN
-455 K
+455 